1 MGQVHKQSFSN
12 EKCPRTFV
20 CLSINMSVLLLRLRN
35 SRKSFTDSCPPR
47 ILRRVAY
54 TTSSSCAF
62 RQLLLPEYLNIQYT
76 RTPSPV
82 GSSVLITS
90 KNSCDPPSA
99 RSNAN
104 WYANSLLPGTSDVSS
119 GIVSDDE
126 PSVTRMRVRDW
137 T

>member
-1 MGQVHKQSFSN
+1 MSAYLCMFKYQHIRLVITLEEFEEELHRFLSTQDFTQGSIHYLFLLCISVSYSFQIIL
-12 EKCPRTFV
+12 TFH
-20 CLSINMSVLLLRLRN
+20 
-35 SRKSFTDSCPPR
+35 
-47 ILRRVAY
+47 A
-54 TTSSSCAF
+54 
-62 RQLLLPEYLNIQYT
+62 